1 MDNRDVDIMNVYW
14 DYLDE
19 LRSLKTSESRRYG
32 DYNEGFLIDVVLAG
46 VLTISKIKEIEK

>member
-1 MDNRDVDIMNVYW
+1 MGNRDIDIMNVYW

-19 LRSLKTSESRRYG
+19 LRNLNTSESRRNG